1 MLGHPLRSRVG
12 NSFRNDLR
20 EQLEA
25 SKQKDNDK
33 PMPCFDMRSGS
44 KNAPM
49 LCVVPDL
56 SPSREQQGGKR
67 TVRIFP
73 KKQNTADAA
82 LGVLRDVR
90 WRLRDEKEDRD
101 WRLSQVVSPH
111 GSAEQGTLYFQTE
124 PKELKRGDTSLRRN
138 PAVDLKRRVDLM
150 HQVVSAQGN
159 PDSADGLRDM
169 FWRVSHDLKSIA
181 EDAGKTVEAAEYY
194 EAEVGYLT
202 EALVQRDA
210 QARRDA
216 DAAQAREVSLRA
228 AAQRRESE
236 QAAAIA
242 RLRLDLDNERAARG
256 KADDRAERVLAQ
268 LARGQNRP
276 CSAPSA
282 SRRESLLDPD
292 SPPSRRDSVRRESRL
307 GDSDNKMSIPR
318 IEVLQM
324 QAGASPGPGCRGDA
338 EASLCNSGNGT
349 SRVSTATP
357 DSKDLVTLNESPAI
371 VRFST
376 MSRVSSAA
384 RDEDGEEGGGGRNR
398 AVSEYYNSWTPELEP
413 PRGVKGQVRCLS
425 EMRER
430 IRSSRL
436 ESDSNFL
443 SFLA

>member
-1 MLGHPLRSRVG
+1 MLQHPLRPRVG
-12 NSFRNDLR
+12 NSFRDDLR

-25 SKQKDNDK
+25 SKQKDRDATI
-33 PMPCFDMRSGS
+33 PCFDMRSGS
-44 KNAPM
+44 KAAPV

-56 SPSREQQGGKR
+56 SSAREPQGGKR

-73 KKQNTADAA
+73 KKQTTADAA
-82 LGVLRDVR
+82 LGILRDVR

-111 GSAEQGTLYFQTE
+111 GTAEGGALYFQTE
-124 PKELKRGDTSLRRN
+124 PKELKRGETSLRRN

-150 HQVVSAQGN
+150 YQVVSAQGN
-159 PDSADGLRDM
+159 PDSNDGLRDM
-169 FWRVSHDLKSIA
+169 FWRINHDLKSVA

-194 EAEVGYLT
+194 EAEVRYLT
-202 EALVQRDA
+202 EALIQRDA

-216 DAAQAREVSLRA
+216 DAAQVREVSLRL
-228 AAQRRESE
+228 AAQKRESE
-236 QAAAIA
+236 QAATIA
-242 RLRLDLDNERAARG
+242 RLRLDLDNERAARA
-256 KADDRAERVLAQ
+256 KADDRAERVLNQ

-292 SPPSRRDSVRRESRL
+292 SPSRRDSVRRESRQ
-307 GDSDNKMSIPR
+307 GDLDQMSAPK
-318 IEVLQM
+318 IEILLM
-324 QAGASPGPGCRGDA
+324 EAGAAPGPGCRGDA

-357 DSKDLVTLNESPAI
+357 DSKGLGALNESPAT

-376 MSRVSSAA
+376 MSRVSSSA
-384 RDEDGEEGGGGRNR
+384 RDEDGGEDGGGRNR
-398 AVSEYYNSWTPELEP
+398 AVSEFYNSWTPELEP

-430 IRSSRL
+430 IRSSRIA
-436 ESDSNFL
+436 SDSNFL